1 MKKLLFIFAVLCGTM
16 LMAETPVA
24 CFAPGERVV
33 FFGDSI
39 THGGGYI
46 FHIQM
51 FEDLRYPGSGT
62 VMMSFSPTYM
72 GVLMESR
79 RSLFISTI

>member
-1 MKKLLFIFAVLCGTM
+1 MKKLLLLFALLCGSM
-16 LMAETPVA
+16 LLAETPV

-51 FEDLRYPGSGT
+51 FEDLRHQGR
-62 VMMSFSPTYM
+62 
-72 GVLMESR
+72 EW
-79 RSLFISTI
+79 